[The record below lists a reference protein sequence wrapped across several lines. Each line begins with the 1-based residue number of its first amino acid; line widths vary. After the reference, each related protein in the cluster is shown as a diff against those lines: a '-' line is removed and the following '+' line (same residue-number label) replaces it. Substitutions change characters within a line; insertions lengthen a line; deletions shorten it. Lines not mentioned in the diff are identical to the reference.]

1 MFTNRIG
8 LISGM
13 ERTGAMKE
21 STLLSQ
27 VGGESVVQQVI
38 NKITDAIISGELKPG
53 DRLPPEL
60 ELIEAMH
67 VSRNTL
73 RAAVQT
79 LRAYGVLEVRRP
91 EGTFVCESF
100 SPQMI
105 NPMIYRVIFAKQDSQ
120 ELIGLRKILD
130 MGISKLVIQQGLS
143 EERRAKLEALYEDLV
158 RELRAKKPNLETIAE
173 ADLRFHDGVAKA
185 THNELAVTINNLLHD
200 LTTESR
206 LRSIRRIYENND
218 SEYLVRVHRKHL
230 DALEGKPGADIEEA
244 LDYSYLYWK
253 DSFDLSK

>member
-1 MFTNRIG
+1 MND
-8 LISGM
+8 SH
-13 ERTGAMKE
+13 
-21 STLLSQ
+21 LLSKI
-27 VGGESVVQQVI
+27 GGESVVQQVI

-91 EGTFVCESF
+91 EGTFVCDSF

-105 NPMIYRVIFAKQDSQ
+105 NPMIYRVILARQDYQ

-143 EERRAKLEALYEDLV
+143 EERTAKLEALYEDLV
-158 RELRAKKPNLETIAE
+158 RELRAKEPDLETIAK
-173 ADLRFHDGVAKA
+173 ADLRFHDGVARA
-185 THNELAVTINNLLHD
+185 THNELAVTLNDVLQD
-200 LTTESR
+200 LTTESL
-206 LRSIRRIYENND
+206 LRSIRRIFDNND
-218 SEYLVRVHRKHL
+218 SEYLVRVHRMHL
-230 DALEGKPGADIEEA
+230 DALERKPGSDIEEA

-253 DSFDLSK
+253 ESFDLSK

>member
-1 MFTNRIG
+1 
-8 LISGM
+8 
-13 ERTGAMKE
+13 MKE
-21 STLLSQ
+21 STLLTQ

-38 NKITDAIISGELKPG
+38 NKITDAIVSGELKPG

-91 EGTFVCESF
+91 EGTFVCERF

-105 NPMIYRVIFAKQDSQ
+105 NSAIYRVILARQDSQ
-120 ELIGLRKILD
+120 EMIGLRKILD

-143 EERRAKLEALYEDLV
+143 EERREKLETLYAELV
-158 RELRAKKPNLETIAE
+158 RELQAEEPDIEAIAK
-173 ADLRFHDGVAKA
+173 ADLRFHDGIARA
-185 THNELAVTINNLLHD
+185 THNELAVTLNNLLLD

-206 LRSIRRIYENND
+206 LRSIRRIYDNND
-218 SEYLVRVHRKHL
+218 REYLVRVHRMHL
-230 DALEGKPGADIEEA
+230 DALEKKPGISIEEA
-244 LDYSYLYWK
+244 LEYSYLYWK

>member
-1 MFTNRIG
+1 MNEANLF
-8 LISGM
+8 
-13 ERTGAMKE
+13 
-21 STLLSQ
+21 SQ
-27 VGGESVVQQVI
+27 VGGESVVQQII

-60 ELIEAMH
+60 ELIGAMH

-73 RAAVQT
+73 RAAIQT

-91 EGTFVCESF
+91 EGTFVCERF
-100 SPQMI
+100 SAQML
-105 NPMIYRVIFAKQDSQ
+105 NPMLYQIILAKQDSDQ

-143 EERRAKLEALYEDLV
+143 EERKAKLEALYQELEEKLLAEDPDIEAIV
-158 RELRAKKPNLETIAE
+158 D
-173 ADLRFHDGVAKA
+173 ADLRFHDGIAKA
-185 THNELAVTINNLLHD
+185 THNDLAVMINDFLLS

-206 LRSIRRIYENND
+206 LRTVRRIYEAKD
-218 SEYLVRVHRKHL
+218 AEYLVRVHRMHL
-230 DALEGKPGADIEEA
+230 DALEGKPGISIDDA

-253 DSFDLSK
+253 DSFNLSK